1 MILRGLLIGG
11 AAFLL
16 TANPAPA
23 DPACSKLAWPLDKE
37 RALLLGATRTLAS
50 GATLEHFQD
59 AAVTLGLKPAAE
71 AKLPVTPAKP
81 ADPAKFSGFVSLPS
95 EPPGDVI
102 VSLSSEGWIDL
113 VQNGTPLVSTA
124 HTGDDNCP
132 GLRKA
137 VRFTLSGAALILEIS
152 NAPAD
157 HIAVAITPAPKP

>member
-1 MILRGLLIGG
+1 MRG
-11 AAFLL
+11 AALL
-16 TANPAPA
+16 AVALCLGTAPA
-23 DPACSKLAWPLDKE
+23 LADPVCSKLAWPLDKE
-37 RALLLGATRTLAS
+37 RALLLGATHTLTS

-113 VQNGTPLVSTA
+113 VQNGAPLVSTA

-157 HIAVAITPAPKP
+157 HITVAITPAPKP